1 MVHKAAICC
10 IIPVLPARIKSP
22 ISTNVTQRPGYI
34 EEEEEE
40 EAKRDE
46 RNRPSDR

>member
-22 ISTNVTQRPGYI
+22 ISTNVTQRPGYT
-34 EEEEEE
+34 EEEE